1 MLANLSKAT
10 TLYFTPILMLTALLL
25 ILFAYLSPAIM
36 LHSQVALLSI
46 TPSIALTQPGSS
58 QSIDGPSMLLGPLGS
73 CIRASSSDGFTCS
86 TPSLSPT
93 YNTSVFPSNAPSAV
107 VSAPPATSAA
117 FIAIALVLTVVF
129 LITYTAISFRHFM
142 GNAGAVWDKPLV
154 QRASAWLGIVSF
166 LLGLTSFLVVFM
178 WFGKAAEDF
187 NLSIQGQGTNG
198 PQLLASTSNAFTM
211 VWVGYAFFAIPVIV
225 SLAKMHVLSTK

>member
-1 MLANLSKAT
+1 
-10 TLYFTPILMLTALLL
+10 MLTAVFL
-25 ILFAYLSPAIM
+25 ILFAYLSPAVM

-46 TPSIALTQPGSS
+46 SPSTALTQPGSS

-73 CIRASSSDGFTCS
+73 CTRTSSSVGFTCS
-86 TPSLSPT
+86 SPSLSPT
-93 YNTSVFPSNAPSAV
+93 YNTSVFPDDAPSAV
-107 VSAPPATSAA
+107 VSAPPVASAA
-117 FIAIALVLTVVF
+117 FIAVALVLTVIFFV
-129 LITYTAISFRHFM
+129 TYTAISFRHLM
-142 GNAGAVWDKPLV
+142 GNTGAVWDKPLV
-154 QRASAWLGIVSF
+154 QRASAWVGIISF

-187 NLSIQGQGTNG
+187 NLSIRGQGMNG
-198 PQLLASTSNAFTM
+198 PQLFASTGNAFIM